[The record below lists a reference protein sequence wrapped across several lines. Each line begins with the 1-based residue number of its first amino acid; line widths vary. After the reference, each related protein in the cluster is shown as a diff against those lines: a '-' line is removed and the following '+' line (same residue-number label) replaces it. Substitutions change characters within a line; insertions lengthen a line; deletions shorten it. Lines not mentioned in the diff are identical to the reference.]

1 MNLSMQSLLDEAQNK
16 TAAGL
21 VGPSHLSHDNR
32 LTYQGIDGEET
43 TLNLWEISRAKAEF
57 VLLHVLLLVAAKRE
71 GVVPDADLV
80 AEVRSLPEPIPNRI
94 VEAGLL
100 DLEE

>member
-1 MNLSMQSLLDEAQNK
+1 MNMTTLLGKVQEK
-16 TAAGL
+16 VAAGL

-32 LTYQGIDGEET
+32 LTYVGIDGEEMT
-43 TLNLWEISRAKAEF
+43 VNLWEISRAKAEF

-71 GVVPDADLV
+71 GVAPDADLV
-80 AEVRSLPEPIPNRI
+80 AEVRSLPEPIPNRM